1 MATDLK
7 KQTKALYSAFNKHDL
22 EKFLSFHTDDV
33 VTESVPDGSVIK
45 GKDALRDYLN
55 GYYTGFSDF
64 KMAMTSCVISGNRQY
79 EEYIATGTHTGAFQG
94 IPASGNKISLRGILV
109 RELKRGKTSRV
120 INYFDSATVLRQL
133 GVLPTPSQK

>member
-7 KQTKALYSAFNKHDL
+7 KQTRALYSAFNKHDL
-22 EKFLSFHTDDV
+22 DKFLSLHTDDIV
-33 VTESVPDGSVIK
+33 IESVPDGSVAK
-45 GKDALRDYLN
+45 GKDALQGYLN
-55 GYYTGFSDF
+55 GYFNGFEDF
-64 KMAMTSCVISGNRQY
+64 AMKLTSCTISGNRQY

-133 GVLPTPSQK
+133 GVQK